1 MAQTTESVQLTL
13 AFTRE
18 GTRWVGLCVELGT
31 STYDRSLEKC
41 EVALRTLVAEHLNLL
56 EEAGERE
63 AFFEQWGIETTAVK
77 PTNIVLRAE
86 AEDWSQAESAALG
99 PFYQPGIFPLGSQ
112 AHRRRASKE
121 RLAAAV

>member
-1 MAQTTESVQLTL
+1 MTEAADSVQLTL

-18 GTRWVGLCVELGT
+18 GKRWVGSCVELGT

-41 EVALRTLVAEHLNLL
+41 ERALRVLVAEHLDLL

-63 AFFEQWGIETTAVK
+63 AFFKQWGIETTSVK
-77 PTNIVLRAE
+77 PTSIVLQAE
-86 AEDWSQAESAALG
+86 ADDRSQSESAALG
-99 PFYQPGIFPLGSQ
+99 PFYQPGVFPLGAQ
-112 AHRRRASKE
+112 AHRERASKK